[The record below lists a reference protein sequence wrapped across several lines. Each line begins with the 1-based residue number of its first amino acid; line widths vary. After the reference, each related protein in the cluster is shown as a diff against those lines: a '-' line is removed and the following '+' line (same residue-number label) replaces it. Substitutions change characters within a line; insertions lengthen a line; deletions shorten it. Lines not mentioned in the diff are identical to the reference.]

1 MHVIDG
7 KTTYIRI
14 YTYIHIHV
22 YVFCFSVLIALE
34 TIVSISLYIT

>member
-7 KTTYIRI
+7 KTTLIRI
-14 YTYIHIHV
+14 FTYIHIHV